1 LFDSIVAGICFNSAC
16 GILFSWLWRAIL
28 LTLSILYFWDFILAV
43 PCGPGHLLYLL
54 FQKDA
59 ASVFDREVEVIS

>member
-1 LFDSIVAGICFNSAC
+1 MMVCLFVCLFVCFGKMGCWLVGIKKWL
-16 GILFSWLWRAIL
+16 GLF
-28 LTLSILYFWDFILAV
+28 LAV

-59 ASVFDREVEVIS
+59 ASVPDRVVCIQNRDIN